1 MSPAGPWSVT
11 FGRPG
16 EAHLEEPRL
25 GSRRVDAGKVL
36 QIQIAPVKRGPTVLV
51 DAVRAVA
58 GQGLE
63 GDHHFRADGLFDDH
77 VGVGR
82 QVTLID
88 AAEVETLNA
97 ERGFGLAPTALR
109 RNVVTH
115 GVRLPDLLD
124 QEFQVGDVLLRGERL
139 CNPCAHV
146 ESITCPGV
154 LSAYVGRAGLRASIL
169 RSGTLRVGDAVRR
182 A

>member
-1 MSPAGPWSVT
+1 M
-11 FGRPG
+11 
-16 EAHLEEPRL
+16 
-25 GSRRVDAGKVL
+25 DAGAVV
-36 QIQIAPVKRGPTVLV
+36 QIQIAPMKRGPTVFL

-63 GDHHFRADGLFDDH
+63 GDHHFRADGVFDEK

-82 QVTLID
+82 QITLID
-88 AAEVETLNA
+88 AAAVEALNA
-97 ERGFGLAPTALR
+97 ERGFGLAPAALR
-109 RNVVTH
+109 RNVVTR
-115 GVRLPDLLD
+115 GARLPELLGR
-124 QEFQVGDVLLRGERL
+124 EFWVGDVLLRGELL

-154 LSAYVGRAGLRASIL
+154 LTAYVGKAGLRASIVG
-169 RSGTLRVGDAVRR
+169 SGTMRVGDAVRP